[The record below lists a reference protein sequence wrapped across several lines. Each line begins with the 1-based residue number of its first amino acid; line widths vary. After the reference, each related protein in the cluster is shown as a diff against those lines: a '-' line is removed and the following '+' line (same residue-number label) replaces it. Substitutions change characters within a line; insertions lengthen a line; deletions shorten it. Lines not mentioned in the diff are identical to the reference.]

1 MADTSKCEYMWF
13 DSCCKIATFSVIKD
27 GVFYSYDS
35 NSDIT
40 ELNTTPPLSSI
51 IKIDITRNYI
61 TLSFNNCS
69 SKVGVLKLFPPGSQI
84 VVGIST
90 LTNCFYFV
98 SEGYSYT
105 TSLFENEIRLNISQF
120 EKYEV
125 NSEEPDCSQPSIN
138 NIHDALLFAFPD
150 DTPPDAEEAYSS
162 VIMRF
167 CTDSRHLK
175 ET

>member
-13 DSCCKIATFSVIKD
+13 NSSCKVANFSVIKD
-27 GVFYSYDS
+27 GELYYYDS

-40 ELNTTPPLSSI
+40 ELSTSQPLTNI
-51 IKIDITRNYI
+51 IRIEITRDYVKLI
-61 TLSFNNCS
+61 FPDCS
-69 SKVGVLKLFPPGSQI
+69 SKFGVLKLFPPGSQL
-84 VVGIST
+84 VVGVSG
-90 LTNCFYFV
+90 LTDCFYFV
-98 SEGYSYT
+98 SEGYAYD
-105 TSLFENEIRLNISQF
+105 TSSEPGEIKLNILQF

-125 NSEEPDCSQPSIN
+125 DPNCGIFGSGSIQN
-138 NIHDALLFAFPD
+138 LFDALLFAFPD
-150 DTPPDAEEAYSS
+150 DTAPDAEEAYSS